1 MSESVKRR
9 LNNVVN
15 MQQDETFERRGKTV
29 KVCHG
34 FKWEDVTQKSLVV
47 VEAV

>member
-1 MSESVKRR
+1 MSESVNQR

-15 MQQDETFERRGKTV
+15 MQQDETFERRGETV

-34 FKWEDVTQKSLVV
+34 FKWEDVIVSEV
-47 VEAV
+47 